1 MRAPSLLF
9 RVCGFVQYA
18 GSLGLQ
24 VKYAVGE
31 AERLGLPS
39 SSSGGAAAGIDQ
51 AKLFVGS
58 LPRDVKEED
67 VSHPRALPVFV

>member
-1 MRAPSLLF
+1 M
-9 RVCGFVQYA
+9 
-18 GSLGLQ
+18 LGLQ

-39 SSSGGAAAGIDQ
+39 SSGGGAAAGVDQ

-67 VSHPRALPVFV
+67 VSHRSFTTRVCAQECIYL